1 MTSNLVTDAGT
12 GRPFFWATATAA
24 YQVEGGLHGTDWHQW
39 EYQPDGGEFPADA
52 GHIAHNDHADQ
63 GDDEYEKYA
72 QDFDLAQQLGT
83 NAMRISIEWARVE
96 PTEGHYDAE
105 AIAHYH
111 AVLKALRDRHITPMV
126 TLQHFS
132 LPLWIHDC
140 YHPENGYGGW
150 AGRDVRGAVVYELH
164 VGTFTPE
171 GTLDAAIGRLDHL
184 VDLGVDTLV
193 ITGTTTSGCVRSTTI
208 DAFSYNYRVVVPS
221 DAVYD
226 RGITSHKVNLFD
238 MAMKYADVRPT
249 SEVLTSLEGLP
260 VRGDD

>member
-1 MTSNLVTDAGT
+1 MTNTSSTPWAGVITEEDERRYAAARFGGSGGVGKRPALLIIDVQYRTTGDTRKPFFESIKDYPTSCGEMAWDAMDRIAELLTLFRAKGWPVLYPHVAPKESYDAGRL
-12 GRPFFWATATAA
+12 GAKMPSIMEIPERGYRFPDLVAPNEGDILIPKRHPSGFFAT
-24 YQVEGGLHGTDWHQW
+24 
-39 EYQPDGGEFPADA
+39 P
-52 GHIAHNDHADQ
+52 
-63 GDDEYEKYA
+63 
-72 QDFDLAQQLGT
+72 LA
-83 NAMRISIEWARVE
+83 S
-96 PTEGHYDAE
+96 Y
-105 AIAHYH
+105 
-111 AVLKALRDRHITPMV
+111 
-126 TLQHFS
+126 
-132 LPLWIHDC
+132 
-140 YHPENGYGGW
+140 
-150 AGRDVRGAVVYELH
+150 
-164 VGTFTPE
+164 
-171 GTLDAAIGRLDHL
+171 L

>member
-1 MTSNLVTDAGT
+1 MTDTSSAPWAGVITEEDERRYAAARFGGAGGVGQRPALLIIDVQYRTTGDTRKPFFESIQDYPTSCGETAWDAMERIAELLALFRAKGWPVLYPHVAPKESYDAGRL
-12 GRPFFWATATAA
+12 GAKMPSIMEIPERGYRFPDLVAPHEGDILIPKRHPSGFFAT
-24 YQVEGGLHGTDWHQW
+24 
-39 EYQPDGGEFPADA
+39 P
-52 GHIAHNDHADQ
+52 
-63 GDDEYEKYA
+63 
-72 QDFDLAQQLGT
+72 LA
-83 NAMRISIEWARVE
+83 S
-96 PTEGHYDAE
+96 Y
-105 AIAHYH
+105 
-111 AVLKALRDRHITPMV
+111 
-126 TLQHFS
+126 
-132 LPLWIHDC
+132 
-140 YHPENGYGGW
+140 
-150 AGRDVRGAVVYELH
+150 
-164 VGTFTPE
+164 
-171 GTLDAAIGRLDHL
+171 L